1 MNDSASADSEGREP
15 RKKILVVD
23 DDEAVRTGLR
33 CVLVSEGYEVVVARH
48 GREAVKLF
56 RENPC
61 DLALIDMNM
70 PLLPGW
76 GTIADLRALN
86 GRLPVIIITARPDQ
100 RNIACAAGVELM
112 EKPLDLPLL
121 LTRICALLAES
132 QANAPTSAASSA

>member
-1 MNDSASADSEGREP
+1 MNDSAFPDNERPEP

-23 DDEAVRTGLR
+23 DDEAVRAGLR
-33 CVLVSEGYEVVVARH
+33 CVLVSEGYDVVVARH

-76 GTIADLRALN
+76 GTIADLRVLN

-100 RNIACAAGVELM
+100 RNIAGAAGVELM

-121 LTRICALLAES
+121 LKRIGALLVES
-132 QANAPTSAASSA
+132 QASAPAAAASSA

>member
-1 MNDSASADSEGREP
+1 MNDSASADSEGCEP
-15 RKKILVVD
+15 RKRILVVD

-33 CVLVSEGYEVVVARH
+33 CVLASEGYEVVVARH

-56 RENPC
+56 RESPC

-76 GTIADLRALN
+76 GTIADLRVLN

-100 RNIACAAGVELM
+100 RNIAGAAGVELM

-121 LTRICALLAES
+121 LKRIGALLAES
-132 QANAPTSAASSA
+132 QATTAAHAASSA